1 MPRKPAPNDDI
12 TVIKRELETTI
23 RQAMQLVSDA
33 LKLVGELK
41 LKLEGLEQERK
52 R

>member
-12 TVIKRELETTI
+12 PVIERELETTI

-41 LKLEGLEQERK
+41 LKLEGLEQK
-52 R
+52 PKQ

>member
-1 MPRKPAPNDDI
+1 MPRKLIRHDDI
-12 TVIKRELETTI
+12 TAIKRELETAI
-23 RQAMQLVSDA
+23 RQAIDLVSDA